1 MGDLHHTDKVQ
12 LYFNCP
18 EKAEHIL
25 KLFKETNY
33 SDLVL
38 IVMVDH
44 LDGDWSIRDY
54 VRPKKDDGIRPVYFL
69 HGREIKGVHILVFLP
84 SNIRIGNCWLKS
96 PTLQVC
102 LGRPNCWSKW
112 GNKSIILKA
121 EEENEE
127 RYIREEEE
135 EKEARSE
142 NATLFYQR
150 LMRLSLEPYLFI

>member
-12 LYFNCP
+12 LYLNCP

-38 IVMVDH
+38 TAMVDH
-44 LDGDWSIRDY
+44 LDGDWSIRDH

-84 SNIRIGNCWLKS
+84 VIYG
-96 PTLQVC
+96 
-102 LGRPNCWSKW
+102 
-112 GNKSIILKA
+112 
-121 EEENEE
+121 
-127 RYIREEEE
+127 
-135 EKEARSE
+135 
-142 NATLFYQR
+142 
-150 LMRLSLEPYLFI
+150 